1 MKGIIDTIYAIVGM
15 GIILLT
21 ISVGMIGIIKVW
33 RQINKIKD
41 TEE

>member
-21 ISVGMIGIIKVW
+21 ISVGLIGIIKVW

-41 TEE
+41 TE

>member
-1 MKGIIDTIYAIVGM
+1 MKALIDTIYAIVGM

-21 ISVGMIGIIKVW
+21 ISVGLIGIIKVW

-41 TEE
+41 RE

>member
-1 MKGIIDTIYAIVGM
+1 MKALIDTIYAIVGM

-21 ISVGMIGIIKVW
+21 ISVGLIGIIKVW

-41 TEE
+41 PE

>member
-1 MKGIIDTIYAIVGM
+1 MKVIIDTMYMIGGM

>member
-1 MKGIIDTIYAIVGM
+1 MKGIIDTMYMIVGM

-41 TEE
+41 PE

>member
-21 ISVGMIGIIKVW
+21 ISVGLIGIIKVW
-33 RQINKIKD
+33 REINKIKD
-41 TEE
+41 PE